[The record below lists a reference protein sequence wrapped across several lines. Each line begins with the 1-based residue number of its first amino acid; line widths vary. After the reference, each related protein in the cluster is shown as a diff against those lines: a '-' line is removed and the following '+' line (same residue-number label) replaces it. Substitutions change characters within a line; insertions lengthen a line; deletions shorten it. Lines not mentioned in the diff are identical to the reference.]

1 MYMSLWMD
9 DVSIGELPPI
19 MLLFFTDC
27 TMAAPL
33 SPTRRSVA
41 EKIADNIV

>member
-1 MYMSLWMD
+1 MFLSAWPNLACRCYRMYMSLWMD

-33 SPTRRSVA
+33 
-41 EKIADNIV
+41 